1 LYLQEGPSLIDQVKV
16 RHAPC
21 QVYGRNKEVA
31 KAAQIGQATTGDPN
45 SKLLRLR
52 KEHPMTNEMT
62 ILSEGVILDDMVIEE
77 MEEVVAPAIYATAG

>member
-1 LYLQEGPSLIDQVKV
+1 M

-31 KAAQIGQATTGDPN
+31 EALRSGLATTNNPK
-45 SKLLRLR
+45 SKLLKLR

-62 ILSEGVILDDMVIEE
+62 ILSEGVILDDLMIEE
-77 MEEVVAPAIYATAG
+77 IEEVVAPGIIIAG